1 LFLKGIKQ
9 KWVLFQESARLAG
22 RLVLTMCDCSSGPN
36 SVYYYPQIPLDILS
50 KRNIV
55 IAIDGPA
62 GSGKSTTARL
72 VAERLGLLHIDT
84 GAMYRA
90 VTVKVLEKGVN
101 PDNAAAISGLIRTT
115 QVELERTGGALHVV
129 LDGVDVT
136 SRIRDSDVTRSVSAV
151 SRIREVREAMAQKQR
166 ELGSTQG
173 GVLEGRDIGTVVFP
187 DADLKIFLIASLDA
201 RAQRRQDELHARG
214 QEIDYEKLRQ
224 EIALRDELDS
234 SREMSPLRKADDA
247 IELDTS
253 MLTIEQQVEFVVRK
267 ARSLMEGEGKD

>member
-1 LFLKGIKQ
+1 MF
-9 KWVLFQESARLAG
+9 
-22 RLVLTMCDCSSGPN
+22 SGC
-36 SVYYYPQIPLDILS
+36 VIAAADQIPYIIIPKSHWIFLS

-115 QVELERTGGALHVV
+115 QVELERTGGSLHVV

-214 QEIDYEKLRQ
+214 QEIDYERLRQ